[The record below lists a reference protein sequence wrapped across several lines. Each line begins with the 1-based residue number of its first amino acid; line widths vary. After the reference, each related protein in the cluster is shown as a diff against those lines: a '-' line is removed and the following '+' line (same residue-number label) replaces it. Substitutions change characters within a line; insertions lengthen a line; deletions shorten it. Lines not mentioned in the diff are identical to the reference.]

1 MESAMI
7 SKGRAARCTTHF
19 HACDCREYRYE
30 QMEQALK
37 IISTWAANNVLDAKH
52 TERLAMRALGFEE
65 NQGR

>member
-1 MESAMI
+1 MPAI
-7 SKGRAARCTTHF
+7 SKARAARCTTHF

-37 IISTWAANNVLDAKH
+37 IISIWAANDGLDAKQ
-52 TERLAMRALGFEE
+52 TERLAMRALGFEG

>member
-1 MESAMI
+1 MGSATI
-7 SKGRAARCTTHF
+7 SKARAARCTTHF

-37 IISTWAANNVLDAKH
+37 IISIWALHDSLDAKQ
-52 TERLAMRALGFEE
+52 TERLAMRALGHEE